1 MSCPS
6 GHILKDNMCTI
17 APTMT
22 CPTGYKLM
30 NGMCQPGTDDGESE
44 ITGFGD
50 SMNIPPTQNGI
61 LSQTLMS
68 DTTRMMA
75 MEEAPPP
82 SSPMMIPPASPTMM
96 DAAAVQ
102 PPKPVRPP
110 SSTNMMMGS
119 PVSPMSMNNCPSG
132 YSFNRSDNMCYPL

>member
-6 GHILKDNMCTI
+6 GHVLKDKMCTI

-22 CPTGYKLM
+22 CPSGYTLM
-30 NGMCQPGTDDGESE
+30 NGMCQPSANGESE
-44 ITGFGD
+44 IMGFGD

-61 LSQTLMS
+61 LSHTIMS
-68 DTTRMMA
+68 DTYPEK
-75 MEEAPPP
+75 EEVTT
-82 SSPMMIPPASPTMM
+82 MSPTVPDMGM
-96 DAAAVQ
+96 
-102 PPKPVRPP
+102 RPP
-110 SSTNMMMGS
+110 SVMPMSPTAAAASADMGAGS